1 MLNSKKYVK
10 HSKKYKK
17 SKKSKY
23 QKIKPNKKLS
33 KKPTKK
39 PSKKPTKKF
48 VKTGGRLLPF
58 NGVPNQYQPTG
69 FGWISNSNAY

>member
-23 QKIKPNKKLS
+23 QKIKPTKKSSKKSSKKPNKKL
-33 KKPTKK
+33 
-39 PSKKPTKKF
+39 
-48 VKTGGRLLPF
+48 VKIGGRLLPF